1 MNGIIFNSEDNILR
15 HQAEIFSEN
24 NPDFFKT
31 NMNETD
37 TIKLIH
43 ELEVHK
49 IELEMQN
56 EALLQAKIEAQ
67 EIAKKFTNLYNLAPS
82 GYFTVTPN
90 GKIIGLNQS
99 GAQLLKKSH
108 SQLLESQFGYFVKES
123 CRQTFYDFL
132 EKIIHTATK
141 QTCELEII
149 DKKDRPIYIQLT
161 GIVNANL
168 KQCELTA
175 VDITSLKLTK
185 LKLQESQNILN
196 STIESP
202 QEVNILSIDKN
213 FHYLSFNKYHK
224 KTMYNSFGVEVKLGT
239 NILQYFKNDA
249 LRINTQKHFE
259 KALKG
264 ESHSVE
270 ESIKH
275 DTLLSYW
282 LTKYSPIIDENK
294 AIAGATAYSINITAQ
309 KTVEFELLKAK
320 EKAEESNKL
329 KTSFLQNINHEIR
342 TPMNMIMG
350 FSNLMIDDFDNKE
363 QLSNHVKIVNNSCN
377 DLLNII
383 TEILNISRLETG
395 QETIT
400 WEVCHLKTFFS
411 EIEQH
416 YKLEQKLIG
425 KQHIAFSLNIPLDIN
440 NINIITDKTKLRQ
453 IFTNLITNA
462 FKFTNEGTITGGCK
476 LDSDNKIIF
485 YIADSG
491 IGIPANKQEAIFE
504 RFVQLNKKPNN
515 KGTGLG
521 LSIVKELLALLG
533 GEIHV
538 ESSEGKGSTFYF
550 SIPYATDP
558 QLIE

>member
-1 MNGIIFNSEDNILR
+1 MKGIIFNSEENILR
-15 HQAEIFSEN
+15 HQAENFSNN

-31 NMNETD
+31 NTNETD

-108 SQLLESQFGYFVKES
+108 SQLLESQFGYFVKETS
-123 CRQTFYDFL
+123 RHTYYDFL
-132 EKIIHTATK
+132 TTIVNTATK

-149 DKKDRPIYIQLT
+149 DKSENPIYIQLT
-161 GIVNANL
+161 GIVNTNRI
-168 KQCELTA
+168 QCELTA

-185 LKLQESQNILN
+185 LKLQESQNILK

-213 FHYLSFNKYHK
+213 FNYLNYNKYHQQS
-224 KTMYNSFGVEVKLGT
+224 MHNSFGVEVKIGT
-239 NILQYFKNDA
+239 NILQYLKNEA

-259 KALKG
+259 KAFKG

-270 ESIKH
+270 ECIVH
-275 DTLLSYW
+275 DTVSSYW
-282 LTKYSPIIDENK
+282 LTNYSPIIDENN
-294 AIAGATAYSINITAQ
+294 AIEGATAYSINITAQ

-320 EKAEESNKL
+320 EKAEENDKL
-329 KTSFLQNINHEIR
+329 KTSFLQNVNHEIR

-363 QLSNHVKIVNNSCN
+363 QLINHVKIVNNSCN

-383 TEILNISRLETG
+383 TEILNISRLATG
-395 QETIT
+395 QETIN
-400 WEVCHLKTFFS
+400 WEVCNLKIFFT
-411 EIEQH
+411 ELEQH
-416 YKLEQKLIG
+416 YKLEQKIIG
-425 KQHIAFSLNIPLDIN
+425 KQNIKFNLEIPLEIS

-462 FKFTNEGTITGGCK
+462 FKFTNNGTITGGCK
-476 LDSDNKIIF
+476 IDDDNKLIF
-485 YIADSG
+485 YITDTG
-491 IGIPANKQEAIFE
+491 IGMPKDKHKTIFE
-504 RFVQLNKKPNN
+504 RFVQLNKKPTN

-538 ESSEGKGSTFYF
+538 ESVEGEGSTFSF
-550 SIPYATDP
+550 IIPYATDP

>member
-1 MNGIIFNSEDNILR
+1 MKGIIFNSEENILR
-15 HQAEIFSEN
+15 HQAENFSNN

-31 NMNETD
+31 NTNETD

-90 GKIIGLNQS
+90 GEIIGLNQS

-108 SQLLESQFGYFVKES
+108 SQLLESQFGYFVKETS
-123 CRQTFYDFL
+123 RHTFYDFL
-132 EKIIHTATK
+132 TTIVNTATK

-149 DKKDRPIYIQLT
+149 DKSENPIYIQLT
-161 GIVNANL
+161 GIVNANRI
-168 KQCELTA
+168 QCELTA

-185 LKLQESQNILN
+185 LKLQESQNILK

-213 FHYLSFNKYHK
+213 FNYLNYNKYHQQS
-224 KTMYNSFGVEVKLGT
+224 MHNSFGVEVKIGT
-239 NILQYFKNDA
+239 NILQYFKNEA

-259 KALKG
+259 KAFKG

-270 ESIKH
+270 ECIVH
-275 DTLLSYW
+275 DTVSSYW
-282 LTKYSPIIDENK
+282 LTNYSPIIDENNV
-294 AIAGATAYSINITAQ
+294 IEGATAYSINITAQ

-320 EKAEESNKL
+320 EKAEESDKL
-329 KTSFLQNINHEIR
+329 KTSFLQNVNHEIR

-363 QLSNHVKIVNNSCN
+363 QLINHVKIVNNSCN

-383 TEILNISRLETG
+383 TEILNISRLATG
-395 QETIT
+395 QETIN
-400 WEVCHLKTFFS
+400 WEVCNLKIFFT
-411 EIEQH
+411 ELEQH
-416 YKLEQKLIG
+416 YKLEQKIIG
-425 KQHIAFSLNIPLDIN
+425 KQNIKFNLEIPLEIS

-462 FKFTNEGTITGGCK
+462 FKFTNNGTITGGCK
-476 LDSDNKIIF
+476 IDDDNKLIF
-485 YIADSG
+485 YITDTG
-491 IGIPANKQEAIFE
+491 IGMPKDKHKTIFE
-504 RFVQLNKKPNN
+504 RFVQLNKKPTN

-538 ESSEGKGSTFYF
+538 ESVEGKGSTFSF
-550 SIPYATDP
+550 IIPYATDP

>member
-1 MNGIIFNSEDNILR
+1 MKGIIFNSEENILR
-15 HQAEIFSEN
+15 HQAENFSNN

-31 NMNETD
+31 NTNETD

-108 SQLLESQFGYFVKES
+108 SQLLESQFGYFVKETS
-123 CRQTFYDFL
+123 RHTFYDFL
-132 EKIIHTATK
+132 TTIVNTATK

-149 DKKDRPIYIQLT
+149 DKSENPIYIQLT
-161 GIVNANL
+161 GIVNANRI
-168 KQCELTA
+168 QCELTA

-185 LKLQESQNILN
+185 LKLQESQNILK

-213 FHYLSFNKYHK
+213 FNYLNYNKYHQQS
-224 KTMYNSFGVEVKLGT
+224 MHNSFGVEVKIGT
-239 NILQYFKNDA
+239 NILQYFKNEA

-259 KALKG
+259 KAFKG

-270 ESIKH
+270 ECIVH
-275 DTLLSYW
+275 DTVSSYW
-282 LTKYSPIIDENK
+282 LTNYSPIIDENN
-294 AIAGATAYSINITAQ
+294 AIEGATAYSINITAQ

-320 EKAEESNKL
+320 EKAEENDKL
-329 KTSFLQNINHEIR
+329 KTSFLQNVNHEIR

-363 QLSNHVKIVNNSCN
+363 QLINHVKIVNNSCN

-383 TEILNISRLETG
+383 TEILNISRLATG
-395 QETIT
+395 QETIN
-400 WEVCHLKTFFS
+400 WEVCNLKIFFT
-411 EIEQH
+411 ELEQH
-416 YKLEQKLIG
+416 YKLEQKIIG
-425 KQHIAFSLNIPLDIN
+425 KQNIKFNLEIPLEIS

-462 FKFTNEGTITGGCK
+462 FKFTNNGTITGGCK
-476 LDSDNKIIF
+476 IDDDNKLIF
-485 YIADSG
+485 YITDTG
-491 IGIPANKQEAIFE
+491 IGMPKDKHKTIFE
-504 RFVQLNKKPNN
+504 RFVQLNKKPTN

-538 ESSEGKGSTFYF
+538 ESVEGKGSTFSF
-550 SIPYATDP
+550 IIPYATDP